1 MSQEGVN
8 PAVAGNTSNIAQDLM
23 EEDLRREIEKN
34 ESATKMAMEKEIQA
48 LEARKRAQESQIM
61 MKAMLEK
68 YEHMKNK
75 LDFTKKHLDE
85 TTTKISEK
93 EKLTDKIVAMK
104 SRIEAY
110 ANKKEA
116 VTYLTEH
123 VQMKHDMH
131 VTKLES
137 VKEDIEGAD
146 TEGASQNE
154 SSNFEKKNEANM
166 ERVESIRVMMKERED
181 ALKKREQIKVMLEKQ
196 LLLGEKKAAEQARIT
211 DAREK
216 LLELK
221 MKELE
226 LQKAKLERK
235 KREQEQKE
243 KATED
248 FFIQID
254 KQLEEMEANASV
266 AQATGAVPKQKVKKG
281 KGKGRNR
288 SKSNTPK
295 VMSPEPFIQSKA
307 STPKIMSPEPKAIN
321 KKVDHSET
329 KILTPKV
336 MSPEP
341 EQEKQIFKQAE
352 DKIESVTSDAKN
364 TELKE
369 ENIEPETEEQD
380 QAKSISRD
388 AENEKECIIPQIT
401 EHKQENSE
409 PEMEAIKAETIIIRK
424 MPESIIAEGE
434 MNKELNI
441 KEATVISEFENCLE
455 KPIKDVKEENNVLPD
470 LKEEKLNEDDKKVDE
485 YKELSVEPA
494 KETKESVTDIDK
506 EIVLEDKEPSA
517 DKKMTEEEVKKM
529 VANVENKCKNIHGD
543 IADMAMSE
551 QYLRTK
557 QALLVAKKK
566 EQEMKIAEK
575 MATIREEEVLKM
587 KQKVQQ
593 MQELLAQRKQ
603 KLKITEE
610 IMEEKESEKKA
621 IDKQIES
628 TKRRENYVET
638 QIIETV
644 MFEKPPK
651 KK

>member
-8 PAVAGNTSNIAQDLM
+8 PAVAGNTSNIAQALM
-23 EEDLRREIEKN
+23 EEDLQREIEKN
-34 ESATKMAMEKEIQA
+34 EVATKMAMEREVQA

-68 YEHMKNK
+68 YEHMKDK
-75 LDFTKKHLDE
+75 LDSTKKHLDE

-93 EKLTDKIVAMK
+93 EKITDKIVAMK
-104 SRIEAY
+104 ARIEAY

-116 VTYLTEH
+116 VTYLTDH

-137 VKEDIEGAD
+137 VKEDIEGVN
-146 TEGASQNE
+146 TEGISQNE
-154 SSNFEKKNEANM
+154 SSSFETKNEENM
-166 ERVESIRVMMKERED
+166 ERLESIKAMMKERED
-181 ALKKREQIKVMLEKQ
+181 ALKKRELIKVMLEKQ

-226 LQKAKLERK
+226 LQKVKLERK

-248 FFIQID
+248 FFVQID
-254 KQLEEMEANASV
+254 KQLEEMESKAAV
-266 AQATGAVPKQKVKKG
+266 AQATGAVPKQKAKKG

-307 STPKIMSPEPKAIN
+307 NTPKIMSPEPKAIHTN
-321 KKVDHSET
+321 YSET

-336 MSPEP
+336 TSPEP
-341 EQEKQIFKQAE
+341 EQEKPTCTQAE
-352 DKIESVTSDAKN
+352 DELESMTSDVKN
-364 TELKE
+364 TELIQ
-369 ENIEPETEEQD
+369 ENAEPEMEEQE
-380 QAKSISRD
+380 QAKSTSKD
-388 AENEKECIIPQIT
+388 AENEKECVLSQIT
-401 EHKQENSE
+401 EHKQENPE
-409 PEMEAIKAETIIIRK
+409 PELKANNAETLVISM
-424 MPESIIAEGE
+424 MPQSIITEGE
-434 MNKELNI
+434 TNKEVNTQ
-441 KEATVISEFENCLE
+441 EDTVKSEFEKCVE

-470 LKEEKLNEDDKKVDE
+470 LKEEKSNEDDKKVDE
-485 YKELSVEPA
+485 YRELSVENLT
-494 KETKESVTDIDK
+494 ETKESVSDINK
-506 EIVLEDKEPSA
+506 ETELEDKEPLGE
-517 DKKMTEEEVKKM
+517 KKMTEEEVKEM
-529 VANVENKCKNIHGD
+529 VAKVENKCKNIHGD

-575 MATIREEEVLKM
+575 MATIREQEVLKM

-593 MQELLAQRKQ
+593 MQELLASRKQ

-628 TKRRENYVET
+628 TKRRENYVEN
-638 QIIETV
+638 QIVETV